1 MYKLLLADGTE
12 INNLCRLNPNT
23 FEINSN
29 DSSIYWLLSDKN
41 LAFVILYKD
50 GELEEVIL
58 DSKRASYSMQNGL
71 IHFRIIPRDGVR

>member
-41 LAFVILYKD
+41 LAFATLYKD
-50 GELEEVIL
+50 GELEEIIL
-58 DSKRASYSMQNGL
+58 NSKRASYSMQNGL
-71 IHFRIIPRDGVR
+71 IHFRIIPISGVK